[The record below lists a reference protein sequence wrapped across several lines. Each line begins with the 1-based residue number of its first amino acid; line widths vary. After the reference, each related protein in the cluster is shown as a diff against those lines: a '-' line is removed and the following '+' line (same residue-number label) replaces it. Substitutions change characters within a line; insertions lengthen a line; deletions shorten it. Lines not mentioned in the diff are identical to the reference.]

1 MFREASFLQI
11 IQTKHLDFPYTLI
24 WGSMTLESHNNVINY
39 TDTVSWTGLED
50 SIIEIEETAVLN
62 QE

>member
-1 MFREASFLQI
+1 
-11 IQTKHLDFPYTLI
+11 
-24 WGSMTLESHNNVINY
+24 MTSESHNNVINY
-39 TDTVSWTGLED
+39 TETVSWTGLEE